1 MNKKPTLGQEIVRHA
16 LLIVASIV
24 MLYPLLW
31 MIASSFK
38 PDELIFSNPTA
49 LPRSLDLSNYIEGW
63 NALRVS
69 FTTFYWN
76 SFLIAGLAVVA
87 LTATT
92 GSRRQ

>member
-1 MNKKPTLGQEIVRHA
+1 MNKKPTLGQELWRHA
-16 LLIVASIV
+16 LLIVASVV

-38 PDELIFSNPTA
+38 PDSEIFSNPTA
-49 LPRSLDLSNYIEGW
+49 LPRSLDFSNYTEGW

-76 SFLIAGLAVVA
+76 SFLIAGLAVVGNLIA
-87 LTATT
+87 C
-92 GSRRQ
+92 SI